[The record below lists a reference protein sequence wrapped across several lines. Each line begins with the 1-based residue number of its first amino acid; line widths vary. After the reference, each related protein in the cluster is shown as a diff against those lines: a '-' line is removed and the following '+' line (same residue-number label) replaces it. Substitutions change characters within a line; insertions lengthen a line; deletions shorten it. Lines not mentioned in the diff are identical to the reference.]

1 MELGP
6 VIDKRERFLR
16 PTSSK
21 SPGRDV
27 GNGRSIRS
35 GHSGQLLTS
44 SDPLDGWW
52 TTRQIHLKDAPP
64 STPKPFVHSLSIP
77 LSLADEYIHREKTDL
92 INVAVAYI
100 RNWNIRTVVGVW
112 HPVRRHAPPGEKAH
126 EASSLCQQKTGKKN
140 TKKRCGWSLT
150 CVVVRR
156 LLIAAGRPVGPPA
169 ADGPRESRSELARPQ
184 EREKGVHIDGVHPRP
199 SLGSAVRHFDCG
211 GRPASA
217 QWHGRKRERETHRR
231 KPS

>member
-64 STPKPFVHSLSIP
+64 LHPQSFVHIHSHSLSIP
-77 LSLADEYIHREKTDL
+77 LSCR
-92 INVAVAYI
+92 
-100 RNWNIRTVVGVW
+100 
-112 HPVRRHAPPGEKAH
+112 
-126 EASSLCQQKTGKKN
+126 
-140 TKKRCGWSLT
+140 
-150 CVVVRR
+150 
-156 LLIAAGRPVGPPA
+156 
-169 ADGPRESRSELARPQ
+169 
-184 EREKGVHIDGVHPRP
+184 
-199 SLGSAVRHFDCG
+199 
-211 GRPASA
+211 
-217 QWHGRKRERETHRR
+217 
-231 KPS
+231 